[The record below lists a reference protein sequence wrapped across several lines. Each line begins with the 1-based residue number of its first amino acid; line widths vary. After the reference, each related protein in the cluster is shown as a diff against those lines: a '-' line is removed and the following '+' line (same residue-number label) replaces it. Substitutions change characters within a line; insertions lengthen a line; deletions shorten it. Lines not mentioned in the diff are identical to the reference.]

1 MVDKLAR
8 IAAVKKE
15 LKNNAGSLQLAVAD
29 IFSAS
34 QIHVRYGTLT
44 REAFN
49 IKSNV
54 LVNTE
59 TRRFPV
65 IKLTYTK
72 SFGGTGSA
80 NRSKQENGS
89 KEERERLKGN

>member
-1 MVDKLAR
+1 
-8 IAAVKKE
+8 
-15 LKNNAGSLQLAVAD
+15 VAD
-29 IFSAS
+29 VFSAA

-44 REAFN
+44 REAFD

-65 IKLTYTK
+65 IKLTYSK
-72 SFGGTGSA
+72 SFGSTRPAGLGKPES
-80 NRSKQENGS
+80 GS
-89 KEERERLKGN
+89 KEESERMRSN